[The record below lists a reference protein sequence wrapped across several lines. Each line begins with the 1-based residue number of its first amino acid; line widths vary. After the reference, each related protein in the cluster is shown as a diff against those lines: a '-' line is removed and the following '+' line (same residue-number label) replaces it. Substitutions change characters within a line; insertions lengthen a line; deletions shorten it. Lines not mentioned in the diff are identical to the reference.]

1 MPVAELFAVSH
12 WGGRKLGGGGGQ
24 EDCEKGHEAVS
35 VPAV

>member
-12 WGGRKLGGGGGQ
+12 WGEKEIGRGGGQ
-24 EDCEKGHEAVS
+24 EDCEKGHEAVP